1 MKSLLWVADAIDWL
15 SEKIGQVTIWLVL
28 VMILVG
34 FMNVVLRYAGSW
46 FGINLTSNLSV
57 EAQWYMFS
65 LVFLFVAAFALKRD
79 QHVRVDVVYG
89 TRSERTKA
97 WINLVGGL
105 FLLLPFCT
113 LIVYMS
119 LPYVSASIRV
129 MESSSD
135 PGGLPRWPIKLM
147 IPIAFGLLTLQGV
160 AMVIRAAGTLA
171 GYGPTFRQTGD

>member
-1 MKSLLWVADAIDWL
+1 MKKLLRIADVIDWL
-15 SEKIGQVTIWLVL
+15 NEKIGQVAIWLVL

-34 FMNVVLRYAGSW
+34 FLNVVLRYAGSW
-46 FGINLTSNLSV
+46 FGVNLTSNLSV

-65 LVFLFVAAFALKRD
+65 MVFLLGAAFALKRD

-97 WINLVGGL
+97 WINLLGGL
-105 FLLLPFCT
+105 ILLLPFCT
-113 LIVYMS
+113 LIVYLS

-135 PGGLPRWPIKLM
+135 PGGLPRWPIKLI
-147 IPIAFGLLTLQGV
+147 IPIAFALLSLQGV
-160 AMVIRAAGTLA
+160 ALVIRAAGTLA
-171 GYGPTFRQTGD
+171 GHGPTFRQTGD